1 MESIMT
7 KIYRLV
13 GGLTLGFLLAQALPA
28 MAQSRLPP
36 AALMQPMPQLAT
48 PQFNT
53 PGPQMVPVQPPA
65 ERLSPLPN
73 LDPPTSSLGI
83 R

>member
-7 KIYRLV
+7 KIQRLV
-13 GGLTLGFLLAQALPA
+13 AGLTLGFLLAQAVPA
-28 MAQSRLPP
+28 MAQSRMPP
-36 AALMQPMPQLAT
+36 VGLMQPMPQLAT

-65 ERLSPLPN
+65 EHLSPLPN
-73 LDPPTSSLGI
+73 LDPPTSPLGI